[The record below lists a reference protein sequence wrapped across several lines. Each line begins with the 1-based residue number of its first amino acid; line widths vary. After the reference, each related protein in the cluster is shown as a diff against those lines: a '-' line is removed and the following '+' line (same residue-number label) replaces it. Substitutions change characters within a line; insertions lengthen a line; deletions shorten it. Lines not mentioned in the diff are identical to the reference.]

1 MTMLTR
7 TIALALLLATS
18 ATQALA
24 QPATPPAPPAVPSE
38 TLAENPDVA
47 AATRLFSAWL
57 EGQIAYR
64 GLPGVAVGVVHDQ
77 QLVWS
82 RGFGYAD
89 IATKKPMTEQT
100 RFRIASNSKLFA
112 AIAILQLREAGKLRL
127 DDPVA
132 MHLPWFTMKPAGLDD
147 GPITIE
153 QLLSHS
159 SGLQR
164 EAGDHWVQLRL
175 PDRGGTAETHARS
188 PGRVSAADA
197 LEIFQPGLC
206 GRRVGGGENHRPAL
220 GRLCAGAHHHAAGHD
235 RHQHRQA

>member
-1 MTMLTR
+1 
-7 TIALALLLATS
+7 
-18 ATQALA
+18 
-24 QPATPPAPPAVPSE
+24 
-38 TLAENPDVA
+38 VA

-89 IATKKPMTEQT
+89 IATKKRMTEQT

-127 DDPVA
+127 DDPVS

-153 QLLSHS
+153 HAVRS

-164 EAGDHWVQLRL
+164 EAASAGPADFPTGRNCSCC
-175 PDRGGTAETHARS
+175 PI
-188 PGRVSAADA
+188 PGRVSATDA
-197 LEIFQPGLC
+197 GNI
-206 GRRVGGGENHRPAL
+206 
-220 GRLCAGAHHHAAGHD
+220 
-235 RHQHRQA
+235 